1 MSLERMLG
9 DKRKLGANASIEAR
23 TKAESYEQSQEKRIK
38 NPKKE
43 EESTQHSK
51 TSMMEFLHKKATKR
65 SL

>member
-1 MSLERMLG
+1 MLG
-9 DKRKLGANASIEAR
+9 NKRKLGANASIEAR
-23 TKAESYEQSQEKRIK
+23 TKAESYEQSQEKRI